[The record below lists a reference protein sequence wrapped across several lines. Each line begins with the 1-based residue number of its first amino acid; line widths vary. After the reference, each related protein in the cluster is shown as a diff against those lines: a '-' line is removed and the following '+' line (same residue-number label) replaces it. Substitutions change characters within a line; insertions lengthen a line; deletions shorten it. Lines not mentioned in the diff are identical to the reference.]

1 MGLFRKSSKL
11 YSIFNLKCP
20 RCHEGDLF
28 YTRTF
33 SFKKPFDMPKNCPV
47 CNLDFE
53 PEPGYYYGAMFISY
67 IFTGFFSLGFV
78 MLLHWV
84 LDLSITQSFTAL
96 IVILAIF
103 FVYIFRLSRSIWI
116 NINFK
121 YDPSVLKK

>member
-28 YTRTF
+28 HTPTF
-33 SFKKPFDMPKNCPV
+33 SFKKPFDMPKKCPV
-47 CNLDFE
+47 CGLDFE

-78 MLLHWV
+78 MILHWV
-84 LDLSITQSFTAL
+84 LDLSINQSFAAL

-116 NINFK
+116 NINYK